1 MRIASFLPGA
11 TEIAFALGFG
21 DEIVGVTHECDYPSE
36 ARTKPVLVRSLVPTG
51 TLSPSEIHSAVGERV
66 SKREPLYEVDL
77 DALRA
82 AQPDLVLAQELCDVC
97 ATPWATVVEAVR
109 QVSPEAKFLNVSPKR
124 ITQVLEDVCRVA
136 VAAGCPMAGE
146 VLTMRL
152 RSRINEIRA
161 RSQGSG
167 SLPRVVCLEWT
178 DPLIVAGHWVPEMI
192 RHIGAMDPL
201 GEEGKPARRVTW
213 DEVVQ
218 AKPEVLL
225 VMPCGFDA
233 EHALAQV
240 PRLVAMP
247 GWADL
252 PCVKRPRVW
261 AVDANAYFS
270 RPGPRLVEG
279 IEILGKILHPARG
292 PWNVI
297 DGTYRRWEG

>member
-11 TEIAFALGFG
+11 TEIAFALGLG
-21 DEIVGVTHECDYPSE
+21 DEIVGVSHECDYPSE
-36 ARTKPVLVRSLVPTG
+36 AREKPVLVRSLVT
-51 TLSPSEIHSAVGERV
+51 TDALSPSEIHSAVGERV
-66 SKREPLYEVDL
+66 ARRQPLYEVDL
-77 DALRA
+77 EALRA
-82 AQPDLVLAQELCDVC
+82 ASPDLVLAQELCDVC
-97 ATPWATVVEAVR
+97 ATPWATVLDTVTKVNP
-109 QVSPEAKFLNVSPKR
+109 QAKFVNYSPKR
-124 ITQVLEDVCRVA
+124 ITQVFEDICRIA
-136 VAAGCPMAGE
+136 AAAGCAMAGQ

-152 RSRINEIRA
+152 RSRVNEIRS

-201 GEEGKPARRVTW
+201 GEEGKPARRVEW
-213 DEVVQ
+213 EDVVK
-218 AKPEVLL
+218 AKPEVLI

-233 EHALAQV
+233 EHALAQI
-240 PRLVAMP
+240 PRLAAMP

-261 AVDANAYFS
+261 AVDAGSYFS